1 MSADGILITGFPGF
15 IAGRLVERL
24 LADNDDGRFFLMC
37 EPRFVFA
44 ARAKCEAIEKTHP
57 AFAGRWHLVEGD
69 VRQDDLA
76 LAPGVETLLKEH
88 VRIVWHLAAIYDLAV
103 PAALAYAVNVDG
115 TVNVLDLCERLPHL
129 ERLMYVSTCFVAG
142 QRKGRVYEDELDV
155 GQTFKNHYE
164 STKCWAEKHVRH
176 RMKTIPTTIVRPA
189 IVVGDSTTG
198 ETQKGDGP
206 YFVMQLLFRL
216 PAWAPMVNLGAMRA
230 KVNLVPVDFVVD
242 AMARLAAEPRA
253 VGQTFALA
261 DPDPLTAREILE
273 RMVKTLNRAPVV
285 GTLPWQVVAPVLK
298 RRRIQKALRV
308 PFESFAYCNHGVEFD
323 TTRASSLLSELRAPC
338 PPFEAYM
345 PTLVD
350 YARHHPSIFQ
360 EVRP

>member
-1 MSADGILITGFPGF
+1 MSAEGVLITGFPGF

-24 LADNDDGRFFLMC
+24 LADPSDARFFLMC
-37 EPRFVFA
+37 EPRFVLA
-44 ARAKCEAIEKTHP
+44 ARAKCEAIEKAYP

-69 VRQDDLA
+69 IRQDDLA
-76 LAPGVETLLKEH
+76 LAPGVEALLRDH
-88 VRIVWHLAAIYDLAV
+88 VRVVWHLAAIYDLAV
-103 PAALAYAVNVDG
+103 PASLAYAVNVDG

-142 QRKGRVYEDELDV
+142 TRNGRVYEDELDV

-176 RMKTIPTTIVRPA
+176 RMKAIPTTIVRPS
-189 IVVGDSTTG
+189 IVVGDSSTG

-216 PAWAPMVNLGAMRA
+216 PSWAPMVNLGEMRA

-253 VGQTFALA
+253 AGQTFALA

-273 RMVKTLNRAPVV
+273 QMVKTLRRAPVIATV
-285 GTLPWQVVAPVLK
+285 PWGVVAPVLK

-308 PFESFAYCNHGVEFD
+308 PFESFAYFNHRVEFD
-323 TTRASSLLSELRAPC
+323 TTHASKLLSDLRAPC
-338 PPFEAYM
+338 PSFGQYM
-345 PTLVD
+345 PTLVA
-350 YARHHPSIFQ
+350 YAQENPSIFQ